1 MGGGYKLADWKDCI
15 VKGEMFQREISDRK
29 EKVMQLRVLENTV
42 KKMGNN

>member
-1 MGGGYKLADWKDCI
+1 
-15 VKGEMFQREISDRK
+15 MFQREISDRK